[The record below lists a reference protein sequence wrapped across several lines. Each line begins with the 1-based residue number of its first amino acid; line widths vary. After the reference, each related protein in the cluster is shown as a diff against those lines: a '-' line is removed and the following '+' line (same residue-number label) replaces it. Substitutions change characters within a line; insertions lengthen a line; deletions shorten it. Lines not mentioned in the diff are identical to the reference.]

1 MAAFNSTATPSGRDG
16 MGLNV
21 NTGANPLG
29 MGVFDPD
36 MPFDESIL
44 ENVQGLQ
51 NMPYTPAYDF
61 EQFSATFEDPFSYP
75 SRPSFTAAPPGSVAT
90 TTASIAAVSAG
101 PSHGGRHVHHHHHH
115 STIDLDA
122 GFADPESSPPD
133 SDVDNK
139 LLSFSGPITHA
150 TLLDETGQ
158 SVEVALTAELYGMFF
173 VAEDVFS
180 GDSSMGG
187 SRPHELTCY
196 RRNLWQCSGHVAI
209 PRRVTHVA
217 LPPDQGGATA
227 PLLELAVSITAT
239 ESIDGKP
246 TEIISIPWKS
256 SNPNAAA
263 GDDHSKSAGA
273 PPQISLDMTDGGGG
287 GQEPDGSF
295 VSAPVSWKRLQFK
308 HATAN
313 NGRRKGLQQ
322 HYVVQ
327 VSLLGR
333 LGLAQQQSFDGG
345 DGLPAPSS
353 PAGGFVK
360 LAEVQSG
367 PVIVRGRSPRNFDS
381 RKDVQL
387 ISDKKPERRSVSN
400 DPVSAA
406 AAATKSEYVKGEVPH
421 KGQSHQAQGNT
432 QASNL
437 LSMYMSGVSPT
448 SWANTD
454 CHSLQQNADWTYN
467 SGGNGGN
474 PHSSKRAAVSPN
486 PNRPPVP
493 SWSGPSEPPH
503 RQQQQQTASA
513 MAMRRPSAA
522 PPPPTLPINL
532 SLSEDERSPPNRSSV
547 DSLSSPQLGKRRTA
561 SGHNPGGSPVESADL
576 LYEYFPLSLDDFLDP
591 VDAVYRPHVV
601 HHIRTVEE
609 NPRPVR
615 GGTKRYFVPD

>member
-1 MAAFNSTATPSGRDG
+1 MMAAFDSTATPSGPDG
-16 MGLNV
+16 LALNV
-21 NTGANPLG
+21 NAAANALG

-44 ENVQGLQ
+44 ESVQGLQ
-51 NMPYTPAYDF
+51 NMPYTPTYDF
-61 EQFSATFEDPFSYP
+61 EPFSTTFEDPFSYP
-75 SRPSFTAAPPGSVAT
+75 SRPNFTSVPPGSVAT

-101 PSHGGRHVHHHHHH
+101 PSHGGRHAHHHHHGAND
-115 STIDLDA
+115 IDA
-122 GFADPESSPPD
+122 GFADPESSLPD
-133 SDVDNK
+133 NDVDNK
-139 LLSFSGPITHA
+139 LLSFSAPVAKA

-158 SVEVALTAELYGMFF
+158 PVEIALTAELYGMFF

-180 GDSSMGG
+180 RDSSING

-209 PRRVTHVA
+209 PRHVTHVA
-217 LPPDQGGATA
+217 LSPDQGGGITA
-227 PLLELAVSITAT
+227 PLLELAVSISAI
-239 ESIDGKP
+239 ESIDDKP

-256 SNPNAAA
+256 TNANATG

-273 PPQISLDMTDGGGG
+273 PPRIAIDMTDG
-287 GQEPDGSF
+287 GQEPDGNFLS
-295 VSAPVSWKRLQFK
+295 VPVSWKRLQFK

-327 VSLLGR
+327 ISLLGR
-333 LGLAQQQSFDGG
+333 LGQAQQSFDGG
-345 DGLPAPSS
+345 DGLAAASLGAS
-353 PAGGFVK
+353 AGGFVK
-360 LAEVQSG
+360 LVEVQSG

-381 RKDVQL
+381 RRDVQL

-400 DPVSAA
+400 DPVSST
-406 AAATKSEYVKGEVPH
+406 AAATKPETVKGEASQ
-421 KGQSHQAQGNT
+421 KLQAQQAHAST
-432 QASNL
+432 QA
-437 LSMYMSGVSPT
+437 
-448 SWANTD
+448 A
-454 CHSLQQNADWTYN
+454 ADWTYSN
-467 SGGNGGN
+467 GGGGGN

-493 SWSGPSEPPH
+493 PWSGSSESQSHRHQPPTPTMAVPSPSIH
-503 RQQQQQTASA
+503 RPTA
-513 MAMRRPSAA
+513 
-522 PPPPTLPINL
+522 PPTLPINL

-547 DSLSSPQLGKRRTA
+547 DSLSSPQLSKGRTA

-601 HHIRTVEE
+601 HHIRTGEE